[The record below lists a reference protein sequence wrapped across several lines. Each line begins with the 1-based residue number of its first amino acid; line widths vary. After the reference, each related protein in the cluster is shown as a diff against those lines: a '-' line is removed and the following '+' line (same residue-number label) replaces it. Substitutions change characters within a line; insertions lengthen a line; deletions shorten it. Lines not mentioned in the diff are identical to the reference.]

1 MDDEKSGP
9 AWLGAI
15 IITSVLV
22 MMIVMFVDQRIKKD
36 ILRESARLRE
46 VIERERRGTAS
57 PAAETHRGGDS
68 AGDDGLVPVVDDP
81 GASASVV
88 ADAGAGG
95 GARVDGLGSPPHRGG
110 VDGG

>member
-1 MDDEKSGP
+1 MDTDRLRF
-9 AWLGAI
+9 W
-15 IITSVLV
+15 TSILLACLAVDLVLLA
-22 MMIVMFVDQRIKKD
+22 VDHKLKNDVIK
-36 ILRESARLRE
+36 ESRALRE

-81 GASASVV
+81 GAPASAV